1 VNEQMWQA
9 IVDCDPAYDGLFY
22 YGLITTGIFC
32 KPSCKSK
39 TPNRENVRIFANPD
53 EAKATG
59 LRPCKRC
66 RPEESF
72 FRSAEEELV
81 DSLTQLIHDHA
92 HESLTLNEM
101 AEKLFV
107 SPFYLQKCF
116 TRIKKVSPNRY
127 LTLLR
132 LERAKSMLQQ
142 SEDSITTIA
151 YRIGFR
157 NSAYFSSVFLKEI
170 GCSPSAYRQ
179 RKKHPYEHGVER
191 V

>member
-1 VNEQMWQA
+1 MNEEMWQA
-9 IVDCDPAYDGLFY
+9 IVDCDAAYDGLFY

-39 TPNRENVRIFANPD
+39 TPKQENVRIFASPA

-66 RPEESF
+66 RPEEIA
-72 FRSAEEELV
+72 FRSPEEELV
-81 DSLTQLIHDHA
+81 EGVTQLIHEHA
-92 HESLTLNEM
+92 HESLTLTEM

-132 LERAKSMLQQ
+132 LEKAKSMLRQTD
-142 SEDSITTIA
+142 ESITAIA
-151 YRIGFR
+151 FRIGFR
-157 NSAYFSSVFLKEI
+157 NSAYFSSVFQKEI

-179 RKKHPYEHGVER
+179 MKKHPHEHGVEH